1 MKIKKVLKKLEI
13 FKIYFQWKYN
23 IAKARNKNTI
33 FKRNINNKLLY
44 ITGRGVNF
52 LWK

>member
-1 MKIKKVLKKLEI
+1 MKIRNILKKLER
-13 FKIYFQWKYN
+13 FRLYFQWKYN
-23 IAKARNKNTI
+23 IAKVINKNTI
-33 FKRNINNKLLY
+33 FKGNINNKLLY